1 LGIVF
6 VTSSSGEIRVKKC
19 VPGGPAD
26 VSQSIRQGDVLLKID
41 GFNCTGLPLKDIQ
54 PRVSPRN
61 TFATALQFRITR
73 GQVVGAAD
81 SKCALVFSRD
91 GKQALTQSLL
101 PP

>member
-54 PRVSPRN
+54 PRVSPRI
-61 TFATALQFRITR
+61 TLQ
-73 GQVVGAAD
+73 
-81 SKCALVFSRD
+81 
-91 GKQALTQSLL
+91 
-101 PP
+101 PPCSFE